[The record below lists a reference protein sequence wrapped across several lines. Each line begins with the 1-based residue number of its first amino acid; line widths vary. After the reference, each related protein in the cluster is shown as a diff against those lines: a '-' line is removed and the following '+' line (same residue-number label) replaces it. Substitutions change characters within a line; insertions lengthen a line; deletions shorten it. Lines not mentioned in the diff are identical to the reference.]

1 LFHQQEETLMSADG
15 SSMIAVDSLVANE
28 FAVEIDGQIMLGVFR
43 ISGFTPF
50 KLAVAADGNTP
61 VTTPFVLA
69 KMVQRNGNN
78 AFNQWLRETVANAG
92 ASPCPRRT
100 LAIVAIDDGVE
111 TRRWTINGAWISAVG
126 YSDFDTGSSE
136 MVEETV
142 TIHYDSIEETWSATP
157 DA

>member
-1 LFHQQEETLMSADG
+1 MSSDAG
-15 SSMIAVDSLVANE
+15 SMIAVDSLVANE
-28 FAVEIDGQIMLGVFR
+28 FTVEIDGEVMLGVFR
-43 ISGFTPF
+43 VSGFTPF
-50 KLAVAADGNTP
+50 KLAVNPDGAKP
-61 VTTPFVLA
+61 LHTPFTLA
-69 KMVQRNGNN
+69 KMVQRDGNN
-78 AFNQWLRETVANAG
+78 AFNTWLRETVENGG

-111 TRRWTINGAWISAVG
+111 TRRWTVKGAWISAVS

-136 MVEETV
+136 MIEETI